1 MKRVRYGKD
10 YVFPLWAELMGWCV
24 AFLSIIAIPLGAVH
38 AIYKADGNTIMQVK
52 TFSEKNLSS
61 VLSLL
66 REQKMSKLKK
76 AKNTKC

>member
-38 AIYKADGNTIMQVK
+38 AIYKADGNTIMQV
-52 TFSEKNLSS
+52 TNFREKNLS
-61 VLSLL
+61 LSYRKPLSDDTV
-66 REQKMSKLKK
+66 RCRVTHMV
-76 AKNTKC
+76 